1 MLEAPR
7 EPAATQPLAPATSC
21 SAVAAVATSDGK
33 AVFAAGGD
41 GRLVMLSAAEDGGV
55 WKLVDE
61 FRGDSPI
68 TALALPAGEGA
79 LRYRRCTSGARS
91 GLASLPERGSRYAKL
106 RTPWAMGVIH
116 FWSSILALGRG

>member
-1 MLEAPR
+1 MLEAPCM
-7 EPAATQPLAPATSC
+7 PAATQPLAPATAC

-68 TALALPAGEGA
+68 TALALPAGEGT
-79 LRYRRCTSGARS
+79 LKPRYQRCTFTARPS
-91 GLASLPERGSRYAKL
+91 FASHGGGS
-106 RTPWAMGVIH
+106 
-116 FWSSILALGRG
+116 SSLEQ